1 MSTHQF
7 LADYAAAFASLDSA
21 AVLRYF
27 DYPLLV
33 TGDRGSAVSVEVL
46 DETQFRDVLA
56 GLLHAYRAL
65 DVAAGKVIGSSSF
78 ELSPRLA
85 QVNVRWGLLSERGEP
100 VYEFDA
106 SYTLVAAGDAYRIRA
121 VTHNEVPEL
130 MAALAAK
137 A

>member
-7 LADYAAAFASLDSA
+7 LADYAAAFASLESA

-46 DETQFRDVLA
+46 DETQFSDVLA

-78 ELSPRLA
+78 ELSPRLT
-85 QVNVRWGLLSERGEP
+85 QVNVRWELVSERGDP

-121 VTHNEVPEL
+121 ITHNEIPEL